1 MEKVKYIVNILI
13 VVLFFFV
20 IAIGRDGKLVGKE
33 VPEILQP
40 KHEKEVVIEP
50 IEESLADGTRVINSA
65 SLAKDILGF
74 GGHTPIKIYIK
85 DDIIQKVEAAENA
98 ETPSFWAEVVKAGI
112 FERWNGMTLSDAATA
127 KIDAV
132 SGATMSSVA
141 VIGNVARAAQYG
153 ADVKIENNNF
163 FSNLDLKTIL
173 GVLVVLMGALITLK
187 KWKNKRLMT
196 LQLVLNVTVL
206 GFWCGSFLSLSTFT
220 AWAANGV
227 NFSLSIITVT
237 MAVVVLIMPLFNRKG
252 SYCHIHCPMGSAQEL
267 VGRVKVRKLK
277 FKPKVNK
284 FLGNLRYYILVALLV
299 LMWCGVGFNLMNYEV
314 FSAFL
319 FSSASIV
326 VLIMAVVFLILSAF
340 TPKPYCRF
348 VCPTGAILTVLQK
361 TKE

>member
-33 VPEILQP
+33 VTEILQP
-40 KHEKEVVIEP
+40 KQEEEIEIEP

-74 GGHTPIKIYIK
+74 GGHTPIKIYVK

-98 ETPSFWAEVVKAGI
+98 ETPSFWDEVVKAGI
-112 FERWNGMTLSDAATA
+112 FENWNGMTLSDAATA

-196 LQLVLNVTVL
+196 LQLVLNV
-206 GFWCGSFLSLSTFT
+206 
-220 AWAANGV
+220 
-227 NFSLSIITVT
+227 
-237 MAVVVLIMPLFNRKG
+237 AV
-252 SYCHIHCPMGSAQEL
+252 
-267 VGRVKVRKLK
+267 
-277 FKPKVNK
+277 
-284 FLGNLRYYILVALLV
+284 
-299 LMWCGVGFNLMNYEV
+299 
-314 FSAFL
+314 
-319 FSSASIV
+319 
-326 VLIMAVVFLILSAF
+326 
-340 TPKPYCRF
+340 
-348 VCPTGAILTVLQK
+348 
-361 TKE
+361 